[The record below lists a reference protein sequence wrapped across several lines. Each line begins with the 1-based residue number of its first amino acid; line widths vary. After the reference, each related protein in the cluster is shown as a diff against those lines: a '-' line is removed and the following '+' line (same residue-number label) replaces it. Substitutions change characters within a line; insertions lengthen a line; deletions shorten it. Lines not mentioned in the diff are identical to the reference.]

1 MARYTG
7 AVCRMCRREQTK
19 LFLKG
24 DRCLTD
30 KCAAE
35 RRPQVPGMHGRARPR
50 KMRDYGIQLREKQK
64 MRRYYGL
71 MEKQFRLTFKQA
83 ERRKGITGE
92 NLLQALE
99 LRLDSVVYS
108 LGFAASRPSARQLIN
123 HGHVLVDGKK
133 VSISSYAVREGAAIS
148 IRDRS
153 RGIEMIKHSV
163 ENASRRGI
171 PGWLSLS
178 AAEMKG
184 RVESLPTREDFTMP
198 FQEHLAVELSSQ

>member
-83 ERRKGITGE
+83 ERTKGITGE
-92 NLLQALE
+92 NLLRALE

-108 LGFAASRPSARQLIN
+108 MGFAASRPAARQLIN

-133 VSISSYAVREGAAIS
+133 VSISSYAVCEGATIS
-148 IRDRS
+148 IRERS
-153 RGIEMIKHSV
+153 RGIETIKRSLD
-163 ENASRRGI
+163 NASRRGI
-171 PGWLSLS
+171 PGWLSLF

-184 RVESLPTREDFTMP
+184 RVNTLPAREDITMP
-198 FQEHLAVELSSQ
+198 FQEHLVVELYSK